1 MSAFWDGFEK
11 RAGLKDVASK
21 SWKAVSALFR
31 GAKDYRK
38 SVVQAPKDVS
48 RAAKIVQRSAA
59 GAAGA
64 YGLSKALEAP
74 KHFQEYKYYKRQN
87 ESAEKK

>member
-21 SWKAVSALFR
+21 SWKAVSAPFR
-31 GAKDYRK
+31 GAKDFGK

-48 RAAKIVQRSAA
+48 RAAKIVSRSAA

-74 KHFQEYKYYKRQN
+74 KQYQEYKYYKRQN
-87 ESAEKK
+87 ESADKK